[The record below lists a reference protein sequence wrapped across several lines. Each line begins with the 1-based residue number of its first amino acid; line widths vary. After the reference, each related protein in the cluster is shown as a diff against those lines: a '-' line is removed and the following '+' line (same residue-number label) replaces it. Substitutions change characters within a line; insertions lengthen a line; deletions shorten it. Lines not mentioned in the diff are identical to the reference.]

1 MVLGARSANDVDFLL
16 KSHNTFL
23 SGMAH
28 APKGAKVTK
37 KRGLLGFLDTKGP
50 NRGVKMTPKHGVPGL
65 RRGQK
70 FSLWHE
76 FLTSGLLAV
85 MSSDASTPPRGA

>member
-1 MVLGARSANDVDFLL
+1 
-16 KSHNTFL
+16 
-23 SGMAH
+23 MAH
-28 APKGAKVTK
+28 APKGAKVPK
-37 KRGLLGFLDTKGP
+37 KRGLLGFFDSHGRK
-50 NRGVKMTPKHGVPGL
+50 RGVNKTPKPGFPGL

-76 FLTSGLLAV
+76 ILTSGLLAV